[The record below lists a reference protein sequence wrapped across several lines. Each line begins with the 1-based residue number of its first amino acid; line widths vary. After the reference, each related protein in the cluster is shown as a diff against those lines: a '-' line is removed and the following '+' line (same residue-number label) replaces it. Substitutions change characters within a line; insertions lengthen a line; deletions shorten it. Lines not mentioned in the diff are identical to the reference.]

1 MDRPLHR
8 ITSVFRRPGLGGL
21 QGAAGSQAGL
31 GAQQRLG
38 AGGSLAPTLQQQMG
52 LGQAPGGRVGVP
64 GQQQFANV
72 NGERTTV
79 HTRGDAALALGSNS
93 RSCRCGG

>member
-1 MDRPLHR
+1 M
-8 ITSVFRRPGLGGL
+8 FCRPGLGGL

-38 AGGSLAPTLQQQMG
+38 AGGGLAPTLQQQMG

-64 GQQQFANV
+64 GQQQQFAGV
-72 NGERTTV
+72 NGE
-79 HTRGDAALALGSNS
+79 
-93 RSCRCGG
+93 